1 MTKNEKKAM
10 LIYKFILFN
19 INGYI
24 KEELEEMNNEEIISD
39 GIYLG
44 IIDFINGDK
53 TNYEIYA

>member
-1 MTKNEKKAM
+1 MTKSEKKAM

-44 IIDFINGDK
+44 ILDFINGDK

>member
-1 MTKNEKKAM
+1 MTKNEKKTM

-44 IIDFINGDK
+44 ILDFINGDK

>member
-19 INGYI
+19 INGYS
-24 KEELEEMNNEEIISD
+24 KEQLEEMNNEEIISD

-44 IIDFINGDK
+44 ILDFINGDK
-53 TNYEIYA
+53 TNYEIYT

>member
-19 INGYI
+19 INGYS
-24 KEELEEMNNEEIISD
+24 KEQLEEMNNEEIISD

-44 IIDFINGDK
+44 ILDFINGDK

>member
-19 INGYI
+19 INGYS
-24 KEELEEMNNEEIISD
+24 KEQLEEMNNEEIISD

-44 IIDFINGDK
+44 ILDFINGDK
-53 TNYEIYA
+53 TNCEIYA

>member
-19 INGYI
+19 LNGYSE
-24 KEELEEMNNEEIISD
+24 EELEELDNEGRICD

-44 IIDFINGDK
+44 ILDFINGDE
-53 TNYEIYA
+53 TNYAIYV

>member
-1 MTKNEKKAM
+1 MTKNEKKAR

-44 IIDFINGDK
+44 ILDFINGDK

>member
-19 INGYI
+19 INGYS
-24 KEELEEMNNEEIISD
+24 KEELEEMDNEDIFSD

-44 IIDFINGDK
+44 ILDFINGK
-53 TNYEIYA
+53 ETNYATYA

>member
-24 KEELEEMNNEEIISD
+24 KEELEERRQYFLNNNKLTLII
-39 GIYLG
+39 
-44 IIDFINGDK
+44 
-53 TNYEIYA
+53 